1 MMGAGPRWKD
11 RGGVQGKL
19 SSAHPGVAGQESK
32 GEEGVGSDGQG
43 GRMMASNQT
52 ISLLPTG
59 P

>member
-1 MMGAGPRWKD
+1 MGAGPRWKD

-19 SSAHPGVAGQESK
+19 SSAHPRVAGQESK
-32 GEEGVGSDGQG
+32 GEDRVGSDGQG
-43 GRMMASNQT
+43 ERTMASNQT